1 MENKLTKQD
10 LKELVNPVTE
20 TQQEL
25 LEEVMYRFNA
35 SEPERCLYYI
45 ENSQNVNNAARK
57 ALVRK
62 LENVIENDPVIQ

>member
-25 LEEVMYRFNA
+25 VEEVMYRFNTSDPSRA
-35 SEPERCLYYI
+35 LWYI
-45 ENSQNVNNAARK
+45 ENADNVNNAARK

-62 LENVIENDPVIQ
+62 LKDVVNHDPVIQ